1 MKLSRSL
8 SRPDIATEVG
18 KLGSI
23 VALAIL
29 VVFFPAYAQNSKRST
44 APPAASSAIS
54 VKATNDWLQFRG
66 PNGTGVADGAD
77 GATLPAQFG
86 ATKNLAWKTAVPFG
100 RSSPVVT
107 ADRVFLTASEGDKLV
122 TLALDRK
129 TGKMLWRR
137 DVLRPRH
144 MSIYKANDAASPTPV
159 SDGKNVIVFFAELGL
174 ISYGPD
180 GSERWRVPLGPF
192 SSFYGMGGSPVLAG
206 NTLVLVADQ
215 RANSFIIAVDARNG
229 NVLWKKE
236 RTNYEGFSTP
246 VIYRPKNAPAQ
257 LVVLGSNTLDAYS
270 LDKGERLWWVT
281 KVGTYPKGVPALSG
295 DMVYVNGEG
304 ADEPFL
310 PAYEDALKKYDKDN
324 DQRIQH
330 EEMKVEPMMQ
340 EHFGWLDANGDGYI
354 DRAEYDFVRTGTSTS
369 GHGITAVRLGGNDG
383 SGDLTAT
390 NVAWRLKKSYPNI
403 PSLLIYRDVMYLMK
417 EGGIVTS
424 LNPATGEVLKMGRTP
439 EALEDYYA
447 SPVAAD
453 GKIFMVSA
461 SCKVTVLKAGAQW
474 EVLATNDLDEEC
486 WATPAIAG
494 NSLIIRT
501 RGALYSFADGVKSR

>member
-1 MKLSRSL
+1 MKLPRS
-8 SRPDIATEVG
+8 SRPHSAT
-18 KLGSI
+18 KRARLCFI
-23 VALAIL
+23 VALASL
-29 VVFFPAYAQNSKRST
+29 FVAALPAYAQNTKRSG
-44 APPAASSAIS
+44 AA
-54 VKATNDWLQFRG
+54 ATNDWLQFRG
-66 PNGTGVADGAD
+66 PNGTGVADGPA
-77 GATLPAQFG
+77 LPAQFG
-86 ATKNLAWKTAVPFG
+86 AKQNLAWKAAVPFG

-129 TGKMLWRR
+129 TGKLLWRR
-137 DVLRPRH
+137 DVVRARH
-144 MSIYKANDAASPTPV
+144 TPIYKANDAASPTPV

-180 GSERWRVPLGPF
+180 GSERWRLPLGPF
-192 SSFYGMGGSPVLAG
+192 SSFYGMAGSPVLAG

-215 RANSFIIAVDARNG
+215 RANSFILAVDARNG
-229 NVLWKKE
+229 KVLWKKD

-246 VIYRPKNAPAQ
+246 VVYTPKNAPAQ

-304 ADEPFL
+304 ADDPFL
-310 PAYEDALKKYDKDN
+310 PPYEDSLKKYDKDN
-324 DQRIQH
+324 DQRIQY
-330 EEMKVEPMMQ
+330 EEMKVEPQMQ
-340 EHFGWLDANGDGYI
+340 EHFGWLDANSDGYI
-354 DRAEYDFVRTGTSTS
+354 DRTEYDFVRTGTSTS
-369 GHGITAVRLGGNDG
+369 GHGITAVRLGGNGG
-383 SGDLTAT
+383 SGDLTPT
-390 NVAWRLKKSYPNI
+390 HVAWRLKKSYPNI
-403 PSLLIYRDVMYLMK
+403 PSLLVYRDVMYLMK

-439 EALEDYYA
+439 EALEEYYA

-501 RGALYSFADGVKSR
+501 RGALYSFADGLK

>member
-1 MKLSRSL
+1 MKLPRSL
-8 SRPDIATEVG
+8 SRPDIATEVA
-18 KLGSI
+18 KLWSN

-29 VVFFPAYAQNSKRST
+29 VVSFPAYAQNSAQNSKRST
-44 APPAASSAIS
+44 SPPAAPSAIS

-66 PNGTGVADGAD
+66 PNGTGVADGH
-77 GATLPAQFG
+77 TLPAQFG
-86 ATKNLAWKTAVPFG
+86 ATKNLAWKASIPFG

-129 TGKMLWRR
+129 TGKLLWRR
-137 DVLRPRH
+137 DVVRARH
-144 MSIYKANDAASPTPV
+144 TPIYKANDAASPTPV

-192 SSFYGMGGSPVLAG
+192 SSFYGMAGSPVLAG

-215 RANSFIIAVDARNG
+215 SANSFILAVDARNG
-229 NVLWKKE
+229 KVLWKKD

-246 VIYRPKNAPAQ
+246 VVYTPKNAPAQ

-304 ADEPFL
+304 GDEPFL
-310 PAYEDALKKYDKDN
+310 PSYEDSLKKFDKDN
-324 DQRIQH
+324 NQRIQP
-330 EEMKVEPMMQ
+330 EEMKSDPFA
-340 EHFGWLDANGDGYI
+340 EHFGWIDANSDGYI

-369 GHGITAVRLGGNDG
+369 GHGITAIRLGGNGG

-390 NVAWRLKKSYPNI
+390 NVVWRLKKSYPNI
-403 PSLLIYRDVMYLMK
+403 PAPLIYRDVMYLMK

-439 EALEDYYA
+439 EALEEYYA

-474 EVLATNDLDEEC
+474 EILATNDLDEEC

-501 RGALYSFADGVKSR
+501 RGALYSFADGVKLR